1 MAWFCLAVEPTKKS
15 IVAGTQL
22 WNRFSGTPMSEFK
35 FACPVCGQHITA
47 DASAGGTQIQCP
59 TCFQKIVVPQAP
71 VAGNTKLILSA
82 AQVTKP
88 RPAGFDTHRDLG
100 PRRRAPAVG
109 SLGFI
114 VLLLVLL
121 GSGAVLLL
129 WAEDILKLPA
139 KPKVESAA
147 KVEYPVPSN
156 TGWTMNLTN
165 TVLPEETVAG
175 SVHGSGFKCERAILK
190 GGMLSLRQGK
200 TWPPDLGITIV
211 LPAEQGELLSGKTL
225 LVGPRRPPPVPKIIL
240 RWKDERQEPI
250 TKDFTNG
257 YVLKLAFGQ
266 PNNGR
271 MPGKIYV
278 GLPDDEKSFAAG
290 NFDAE
295 IRKPQAHSAEQAP
308 PARNVSQ

>member
-1 MAWFCLAVEPTKKS
+1 VLEANKKS
-15 IVAGTQL
+15 IVLATQL
-22 WNRFSGTPMSEFK
+22 WNRLSRTPMSEFK

-47 DASAGGTQIQCP
+47 DSSTGGAQIQCP
-59 TCFQKIVVPQAP
+59 TCFQKIVVPQPP

-82 AQVTKP
+82 TQVTKP

-100 PRRRAPAVG
+100 SRRRTPAVG

-114 VLLLVLL
+114 VLLAALL

-129 WAEDILKLPA
+129 WAEDVLKIPV
-139 KPKVESAA
+139 KPKIEVPT

-156 TGWTMNLTN
+156 TGWTMNATN
-165 TVLPEETVAG
+165 TVVPEETVAG

-200 TWPPDLGITIV
+200 TWPPDLGITVV
-211 LPAEQGELLSGKTL
+211 LPAPEGELLSGKTI
-225 LVGPRRPPPVPKIIL
+225 LVGPRRPPPIPKIIL
-240 RWKDERQEPI
+240 RWKDENREQV
-250 TKDFTNG
+250 TRDFTNG
-257 YVLKLAFGQ
+257 YVLKLVFGQ
-266 PNNGR
+266 PDHGR

-290 NFDAE
+290 TFDAE
-295 IRKPQAHSAEQAP
+295 IRKPQVHP
-308 PARNVSQ
+308 PDETQPAGNVSR